1 MPQTLR
7 VILCN
12 VCTGIITDARL
23 NFDSLFFLWK
33 LFTFHIIKTLFDG
46 SVIELVLIFF
56 TFSLCISEDDRASNC
71 AYIYSTY

>member
-23 NFDSLFFLWK
+23 NSDSLLCLWK
-33 LFTFHIIKTLFDG
+33 LFTFHIIKMLFDG

-56 TFSLCISEDDRASNC
+56 TFSLCILEDDRASNC
-71 AYIYSTY
+71 AHIY